1 MTKLTIEE
9 LNHVADLAHLAITDE
24 EAIAFTE
31 HLAGIIRL
39 ADELTELDTENVVPM
54 THALELMNVMRED
67 VPNDVLD
74 REEMLK
80 SVKEHKAGQI
90 KVPTIL

>member
-1 MTKLTIEE
+1 MRKQKRLQ
-9 LNHVADLAHLAITDE
+9 
-24 EAIAFTE
+24 E
-31 HLAGIIRL
+31 HLASIISM
-39 ADELTELDTENVVPM
+39 ADELTELDTENVIPM
-54 THALELMNVMRED
+54 THALELINVMRED

-80 SVKEHKAGQI
+80 SVKEHKDGQI